1 MKEFMLKKGA
11 AGGRESL
18 DTTGAG
24 ELLILDQNDE

>member
-11 AGGRESL
+11 GGRESL
-18 DTTGAG
+18 DTTAG

>member
-11 AGGRESL
+11 GGRESL
-18 DTTGAG
+18 DTTAAG